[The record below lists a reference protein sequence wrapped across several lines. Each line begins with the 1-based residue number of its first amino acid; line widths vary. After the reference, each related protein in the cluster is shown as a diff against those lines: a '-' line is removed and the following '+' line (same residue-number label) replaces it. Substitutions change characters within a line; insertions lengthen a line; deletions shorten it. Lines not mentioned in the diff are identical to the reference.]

1 MQAFRIAFTQS
12 TTVITN
18 YFNDQLKNEIDRG
31 EKVLNGTMTRDQA
44 DREEEKWRQVCRAFF
59 VIDSVYK
66 SFFFSVAIDFCTSLF
81 CKRHELKRVNR
92 PLLKSEFALS

>member
-44 DREEEKWRQVCRAFF
+44 DREEEKWRQVCGAFLLSIAF
-59 VIDSVYK
+59 INP
-66 SFFFSVAIDFCTSLF
+66 LF
-81 CKRHELKRVNR
+81 L
-92 PLLKSEFALS
+92 